1 MTEEEKGE
9 EEYVSVGLYRCQMF
23 KTEYWDIQVCH
34 LTKEKNPHI
43 YSGDSF
49 MNYCILGDLG
59 TMHGI
64 VILRLNF
71 LLMPIQHVAV
81 CLTSEVIISEAELAL
96 DQIEV
101 LRRSVGLQYMYHPV
115 C

>member
-1 MTEEEKGE
+1 
-9 EEYVSVGLYRCQMF
+9 
-23 KTEYWDIQVCH
+23 
-34 LTKEKNPHI
+34 
-43 YSGDSF
+43 
-49 MNYCILGDLG
+49 MNYYILGDLG

-96 DQIEV
+96 DQTEV